1 MKNIA
6 ILLFFTLL
14 LTSCGKAVEKTEN
27 ETNEN
32 NKVTQETSSSTSD
45 LTNKEEDQSSNETTI
60 KTNEETSVNGVENV
74 IALMKTNF

>member
-14 LTSCGKAVEKTEN
+14 LTSCGKPVEKTEN
-27 ETNEN
+27 KTEE
-32 NKVTQETSSSTSD
+32 NKVVTE
-45 LTNKEEDQSSNETTI
+45 ETTTQGTDI
-60 KTNEETSVNGVENV
+60 KKETKTNSISKEAIVNEVENV